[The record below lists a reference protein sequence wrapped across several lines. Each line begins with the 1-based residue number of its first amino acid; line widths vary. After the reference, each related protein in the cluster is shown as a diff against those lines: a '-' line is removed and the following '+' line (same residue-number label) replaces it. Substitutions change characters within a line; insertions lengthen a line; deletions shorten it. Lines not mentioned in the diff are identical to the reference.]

1 MDTKMA
7 TRTVGAQG
15 ANEFIEIT
23 LAQYLDN
30 LESHLQADCLTYV
43 GPLLSGADDGR
54 RFLNPKPR
62 HVCRDYSRDVRGRYP
77 HGLLFRVGTD

>member
-1 MDTKMA
+1 MDTKTA

-23 LAQYLDN
+23 LAEYLDN

-43 GPLLSGADDGR
+43 GPLLSGADDR
-54 RFLNPKPR
+54 I
-62 HVCRDYSRDVRGRYP
+62 RYAIEAIMNKKKT
-77 HGLLFRVGTD
+77 GGDA